1 MSSWAMAKMLPMTRT
16 ARSPEKMDK
25 APTPRWTRIRAVYV
39 ASERRLRDEFKP
51 QLRADADER
60 RGPLR
65 RRATDRLLPRVDGVA
80 VPRRA
85 HRAPPRR
92 LRGLLGRRRAAARRR
107 PVRGVVLVGA
117 DLVCGDFGL
126 GERLCANKP
135 VGYASRR
142 WLDAMREASRELC
155 TGERRPRRHALEELA
170 GRDGVLHRLRRG
182 ELMLNGGSKHRTF
195 LANFSKSNPSRLSI
209 SRSSSKNRV
218 GRLPPSP
225 NTGAMSSLPMR

>member
-1 MSSWAMAKMLPMTRT
+1 MALACAVDV
-16 ARSPEKMDK
+16 AR
-25 APTPRWTRIRAVYV
+25 
-39 ASERRLRDEFKP
+39 ERRLGNELKP

-65 RRATDRLLPRVDGVA
+65 RRAADRLLPRVDGVA

-85 HRAPPRR
+85 HRAPARR
-92 LRGLLGRRRAAARRR
+92 LRGLLGRRRAAARGR
-107 PVRGVVLVGA
+107 PVRGIIFVGA
-117 DLVCGDFGL
+117 HLVRGDLGL
-126 GERLCANKP
+126 
-135 VGYASRR
+135 
-142 WLDAMREASRELC
+142 
-155 TGERRPRRHALEELA
+155 GERRPRRHALEELA
-170 GRDGVLHRLRRG
+170 GRDGVLHRLRHG

-225 NTGAMSSLPMR
+225 KTGAMSSLPMRRNVGTGCAEDPRRLAHLTSWNWAWA